1 MTTSAIYAL
10 IHMIGKQGGLWWARG
25 GTNALVAG
33 LVRLFERLGGTL
45 RLGDPVTAIETRGDR
60 TTGVTTRS
68 GWHAEAD
75 AVACNGELMHSYRDL
90 LSGHRRGPK
99 ASRRLARK
107 SWSPSMFVAHF
118 GVKGR
123 SEEHPS

>member
-10 IHMIGKQGGLWWARG
+10 IHMIEKQGGLWWARG

-60 TTGVTTRS
+60 TTGVPTRS
-68 GWHAEAD
+68 GWHAQAD
-75 AVACNGELMHSYRDL
+75 AGAATRDL
-90 LSGHRRGPK
+90 RHRYHDLPPGHRRGPTP
-99 ASRRLARK
+99 
-107 SWSPSMFVAHF
+107 SP
-118 GVKGR
+118 
-123 SEEHPS
+123 PPP